1 MEDRGGLVLKVALR
15 VPESQQSCG
24 GKEGADA
31 DCGPGPGGGAE
42 LRPEPGAQ
50 AAVCSEYKPFL
61 QMEPPG

>member
-15 VPESQQSCG
+15 VPESRQSCS

-42 LRPEPGAQ
+42 LRLHSTSSNA
-50 AAVCSEYKPFL
+50 FL
-61 QMEPPG
+61 MMF